1 MIGRRKVTDPNATTA
16 EDRAII
22 GGLSADDILR
32 RIGATR
38 DTRGRFNGRREVKR

>member
-1 MIGRRKVTDPNATTA
+1 MIGWRRPVDPNAVTRP
-16 EDRAII
+16 DREAI
-22 GGLSADDILR
+22 GDMSADEILR